1 MKRKILLDATC
12 SHCSGAH
19 EDTLHSLW
27 SCSGFKG
34 VWEKDFGW
42 IFRSGVV
49 FSSFKELVNLVYTK
63 PALVPLFAATTW
75 SVWFHRNKIRLSE
88 NARPL
93 GQIVG
98 FAWDYVQ
105 DFKSLTRC
113 TLMVR
118 VVALKVWSPPD
129 HNE

>member
-27 SCSGFKG
+27 SCSGLKG

-63 PALVPLFAATTW
+63 PALVPLFVATTW

-98 FAWDYVQ
+98 FAWDYV
-105 DFKSLTRC
+105 
-113 TLMVR
+113 
-118 VVALKVWSPPD
+118 
-129 HNE
+129 